1 MPAGRP
7 ISPSRNEVRNAEI
20 GLPAGRTR
28 RNCYIYI
35 MSLNLSLQK
44 VLRTNKEHAAK
55 LEELGIKTVRDLVL
69 YFPRL
74 HVDKSA
80 YTNIAELKTDE
91 VNNVVGTISN
101 LFHKRTKN
109 GKHLTKA
116 LLSDETGSV
125 EVIWFNQP
133 YLKRVLKNGQEIILS
148 GKSKFNLGKM
158 TLQSPSFEE
167 QKKEQTHIGRLVP
180 VYHET
185 AGLSSKWLREKIQP
199 LIKDW
204 AKQFKEYMPEDILTE
219 YKLMPY
225 AKAISEV
232 HFPTDEAA
240 LDEAK
245 KRLSF
250 DELFLLQLKALQKKW
265 YWQNV
270 AVHEQKPLKRHEIL
284 DEFFKKLP
292 FELTKAQ
299 ERTIEEIFGD
309 LNKTY
314 PMSRLLQGDVGSGK
328 TVVAAAAILNTV
340 KNGFQAALMA
350 PTEILAKQH
359 YHTVFKMLQ
368 PYGLNIQ
375 FIAGSTPQSM
385 KEDIVLQLKS
395 GTVDVVIGTHALIQE
410 TVEFHKLGLAVIDE
424 QHRFGVKQRDILKS
438 HGSPHLLSLSATPIP
453 RTLAMT
459 IYGDQ
464 DLSIIDEMPKGRQQI
479 ITRIV
484 PEGKRG
490 DGYKWIEDQVKKGRQ
505 AFVICPLI
513 EESESKDLEEVKSA
527 IKEYEYLQNDI
538 FPDLK
543 VGLLHGR
550 MKPKE
555 KEEIMTLFSLN
566 KIHVLVSTSVI
577 EVGIDVPNAT
587 IMVIEAAERFG
598 LSQLHQFRGRV
609 GRGEHQSYCFLF
621 MKKSSQETTKRLR
634 AMVDFSSGFKLAEI
648 DLQLRGPGE
657 IYGVRQSG
665 IPDLKMASLSDSFT
679 ISLARQAAVSIIKKD
694 PELTHYPVLKGKI
707 EELQEVFVKD

>member
-1 MPAGRP
+1 
-7 ISPSRNEVRNAEI
+7 
-20 GLPAGRTR
+20 
-28 RNCYIYI
+28 

-44 VLRTNKEHAAK
+44 VLRTNKEHLTK
-55 LEELGIKTVRDLVL
+55 LQDLGVKTVRDLVL
-69 YFPRL
+69 YFPRMY
-74 HVDKSA
+74 VDKSA
-80 YTNIAELKTDE
+80 YTNISELKTDE
-91 VNNVVGTISN
+91 VNNVIGTLSN

-109 GKHLTKA
+109 GKQLTKGM
-116 LLSDETGSV
+116 LSDDTGTV

-133 YLKRVLKNGQEIILS
+133 YLQRVLKNGQEIILS
-148 GKSKFNLGKM
+148 GKAKLNLGKL

-167 QKKEQTHIGRLVP
+167 QKKVQTHIGRIVP
-180 VYHET
+180 IYHET

-204 AKQFKEYMPEDILTE
+204 AKQFTDYMPADVIQE
-219 YKLMPY
+219 YKLMEY
-225 AKAISEV
+225 RKAIAEV
-232 HFPTDEAA
+232 HFPTNEAT
-240 LDEAK
+240 LEEAK

-250 DELFLLQLKALQKKW
+250 DELFLLQAKALKKKW
-265 YWQNV
+265 HWQNV
-270 AVHEQKPLKRHEIL
+270 AFHEQKPIPRHSAL
-284 DEFFKKLP
+284 DEFFTKLP
-292 FELTKAQ
+292 FELTGAQ
-299 ERTIEEIFGD
+299 LRTLEEIFTD
-309 LNKTY
+309 LNKSY
-314 PMSRLLQGDVGSGK
+314 PMARLLQGDVGSGK
-328 TVVAAAAILNTV
+328 TVVAAAAVLNTV
-340 KNGFQAALMA
+340 KNGYQAAIMA

-359 YHTVFKMLQ
+359 YHTIFKMLQ

-375 FIAGSTPQSM
+375 FIAGSTPQSI
-385 KEDIVLQLKS
+385 KDAITLQLKN

-410 TVEFHKLGLAVIDE
+410 TIGFKKLGLAVIDE

-438 HGSPHLLSLSATPIP
+438 QGSPHLLSLSATPIP

-484 PEGKRG
+484 PEKKRL
-490 DGYKWIEDQVKKGRQ
+490 DGYEWIKDQVTKGRQ
-505 AFVICPLI
+505 AFIICPLI
-513 EESESKDLEEVKSA
+513 DESDVLEIKSA
-527 IKEYEYLQNDI
+527 IQEYEYLQEHI
-538 FPDLK
+538 FPNLK
-543 VGLLHGR
+543 VGLLHGK
-550 MKPKE
+550 MKAKE
-555 KEEIMTLFSLN
+555 KEETMTLFAQN
-566 KIHVLVSTSVI
+566 KINILVSTSVI

-621 MKKSSQETTKRLR
+621 TKKSGEESSKRLH

-648 DLQLRGPGE
+648 DLQIRGPGE

-679 ISLARQAAVSIIKKD
+679 ISLARQAAQNIINQD
-694 PELTHYPVLKGKI
+694 PELTNYPLLKAKI

>member
-1 MPAGRP
+1 
-7 ISPSRNEVRNAEI
+7 
-20 GLPAGRTR
+20 
-28 RNCYIYI
+28 

-44 VLRTNKEHAAK
+44 VLRTNKDHFAK
-55 LEELGIKTVRDLVL
+55 LEELGVRTVRDLAL

-74 HVDKSA
+74 YVDKSA
-80 YTNIAELKTDE
+80 YTNIEDLKTDE
-91 VNNVVGTISN
+91 VNNVIGTLSN
-101 LFHKRTKN
+101 IFHKRTKN

-133 YLKRVLKNGQEIILS
+133 YLKRVLKSGQEIILS
-148 GKSKFNLGKM
+148 GKAKFNLGKM

-167 QKKEQTHIGRLVP
+167 QKKVQTHVGRIVP

-199 LIKDW
+199 LIRDW
-204 AKQFKEYMPEDILTE
+204 AKQFREFMPQEILNE

-225 AKAISEV
+225 QKAITEV
-232 HFPTDEAA
+232 HFPTDEAT
-240 LDEAK
+240 LEDAK

-250 DELFLLQLKALQKKW
+250 DELFLLQTKALQKKW
-265 YWQNV
+265 RWQNV
-270 AVHEQKPLKRHEIL
+270 DLHEQKPLTKHQDVHQFL
-284 DEFFKKLP
+284 NDLP
-292 FELTKAQ
+292 FELTSAQ
-299 ERTIEEIFGD
+299 ERSLEEIFRD
-309 LNKTY
+309 LEQIF

-340 KNGFQAALMA
+340 KNGYQAALMA

-359 YHTVFKMLQ
+359 YHTIYKMLK
-368 PYGLNIQ
+368 PFGLNIQ
-375 FIAGSTPQSM
+375 FIAGSTPQSV
-385 KEDIVLQLKS
+385 KDDVILQLKN

-410 TVEFHKLGLAVIDE
+410 TIGFNKLGLAVIDE

-438 HGSPHLLSLSATPIP
+438 QGSPHLLSLSATPIP

-464 DLSIIDEMPKGRQQI
+464 DLSLIDEMPKGRRPI

-484 PEGKRG
+484 PEKKRL
-490 DGYKWIEDQVKKGRQ
+490 DGYRWIEDQVTKGRQ
-505 AFVICPLI
+505 AFIICPLI
-513 EESESKDLEEVKSA
+513 DESDVLEVKSA
-527 IKEYEYLQNDI
+527 IQEYEYLQEHI
-538 FPDLK
+538 FKKLK
-543 VGLLHGR
+543 VGLLHGK

-555 KEEIMTLFSLN
+555 KEEIMTLFAQN
-566 KIHVLVSTSVI
+566 KINILVSTSVI

-621 MKKSSQETTKRLR
+621 TKKAGEEGSKRLQ

-648 DLQLRGPGE
+648 DLQIRGPGE

-679 ISLARQAAVSIIKKD
+679 ISMARQAAQNILKED
-694 PELTHYPVLKGKI
+694 PELTGYPLLKAKI
-707 EELQEVFVKD
+707 TELEEVFVKD